1 MDITSLPAPAEP
13 TPTFSP
19 EISSDIRRSE
29 YQRPKGSP
37 TESMTEVKAED
48 EKTKTDPPKENT
60 PTTTAQDGSN
70 ENGELKTKNQ
80 EKAWKTVGWF
90 P

>member
-1 MDITSLPAPAEP
+1 
-13 TPTFSP
+13 
-19 EISSDIRRSE
+19 
-29 YQRPKGSP
+29 
-37 TESMTEVKAED
+37 MTEVKAED